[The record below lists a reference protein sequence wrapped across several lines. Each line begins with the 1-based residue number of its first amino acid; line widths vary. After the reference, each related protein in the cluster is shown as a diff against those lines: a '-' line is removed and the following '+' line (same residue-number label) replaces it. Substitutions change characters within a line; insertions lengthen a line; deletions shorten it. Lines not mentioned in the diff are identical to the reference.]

1 MDAFVAWLQS
11 TSLSHAIVF
20 QTWVWPAA
28 ETIHFIGLALVLG
41 IVGLLDLR
49 LMGFFPAV
57 PIAAYREMVP
67 YALIGF
73 TLNIVSG
80 FIFLIGHPE
89 QYVHNISWWLKV
101 ASLVIAGANA
111 AIFEATV
118 APRAMDVQAGQPTST
133 AMKCFG
139 AVSLVAWVG
148 VLYWGRMLPFIGDAY

>member
-1 MDAFVAWLQS
+1 MDALVVWLQA
-11 TSLSHAIVF
+11 TALSKAIVF

-28 ETIHFIGLALVLG
+28 ETIHFIGLALLMG

-57 PIAAYREMVP
+57 PIPAFREMVP
-67 YALIGF
+67 FALAGF
-73 TLNIVSG
+73 ALNVFSG
-80 FIFLIGHPE
+80 VIFLIGHPE

-101 ASLVIAGANA
+101 VSLVIAGANA

-118 APRAMDVQAGQPTST
+118 APQVMTLAPGQPTSIAT
-133 AMKCFG
+133 KCFG
-139 AVSLVAWVG
+139 AISLAAWMS